1 MSLKSKKNLLLFCSD
16 ESPHLGVVLVQVLPH
31 IGHGGVGDLDGV
43 AVDHLPNPQLVV
55 WRKTGVEEGLELL
68 SGVGWLGREG

>member
-1 MSLKSKKNLLLFCSD
+1 MYFQIGSLRASSTWLLLLL
-16 ESPHLGVVLVQVLPH
+16 PHLGVLPH
-31 IGHGGVGDLDGV
+31 IGQWHGGDLDGV
-43 AVDHLPNPQLVV
+43 AVDHLPQLVV

>member
-1 MSLKSKKNLLLFCSD
+1 MYFQMGNLRASSTGLLLLL
-16 ESPHLGVVLVQVLPH
+16 PHLGVVLVQVLPH

-43 AVDHLPNPQLVV
+43 AVDRLPQLVV

-68 SGVGWLGREG
+68 SGVGWLSWEG

>member
-1 MSLKSKKNLLLFCSD
+1 M
-16 ESPHLGVVLVQVLPH
+16 LVQVLPH

-43 AVDHLPNPQLVV
+43 AVDRLPQLVV

-68 SGVGWLGREG
+68 SGVGWLSWEG